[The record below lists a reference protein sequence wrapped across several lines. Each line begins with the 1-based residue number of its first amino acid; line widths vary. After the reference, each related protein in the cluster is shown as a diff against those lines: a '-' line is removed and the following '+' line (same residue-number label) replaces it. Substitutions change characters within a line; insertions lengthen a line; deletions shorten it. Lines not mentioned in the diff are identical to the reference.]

1 MKDLLMFLGFIKPA
15 NVYRGCF
22 PPSGKC
28 VKKITEWNVKKP
40 ALFEPTIG
48 GEFAGF
54 SEMR

>member
-1 MKDLLMFLGFIKPA
+1 MFLGLKRSLYFA
-15 NVYRGCF
+15 GVAF

-28 VKKITEWNVKKP
+28 VKKITEWRVKKP